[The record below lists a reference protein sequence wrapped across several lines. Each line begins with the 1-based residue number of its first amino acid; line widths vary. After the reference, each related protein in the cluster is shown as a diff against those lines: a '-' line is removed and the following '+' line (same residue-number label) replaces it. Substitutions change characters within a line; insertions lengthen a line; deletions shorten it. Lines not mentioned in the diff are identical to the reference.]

1 MQEIPAEKPLLDTG
15 GSLGGALRTAREAR
29 GLSVHKV
36 AQDMHVSDDVIQALE
51 HDDFA
56 HLGAPIFVRGHL
68 RNYARLL
75 GLPEAE
81 VLAVEH
87 DADKL
92 APPPLITLQPDGGR
106 AFGRRFGMPIF
117 SGIIIL
123 VLMALAVVWW
133 QHRNVEQPVAVGAEY
148 GTIATPKPVT
158 MASQTTSIRATSAG
172 STNASMLEAATTQ
185 SKTTLRHRSASVP
198 AEIKLTPGIK
208 SAAVPAARVNKAVTS
223 VAETG
228 AAQSSH
234 FTHAQFTL
242 SQPSW
247 IEVYD
252 ASGKRLYYN
261 LAPAGATLKVSGA
274 GPLQVFLGNSPGVS
288 IELNGMPF
296 NLAPFTQPDN
306 TARFRLGETAGNGG
320 QAG

>member
-1 MQEIPAEKPLLDTG
+1 MREIPAEKPLLDASDG
-15 GSLGGALRTAREAR
+15 LGAALRTAREAR

-36 AQDMHVSDDVIQALE
+36 AQDMHVSDDIIQALE

-68 RNYARLL
+68 RNYAHLL

-87 DADKL
+87 NADKL
-92 APPPLITLQPDGGR
+92 APPSLITLHPDGGR

-117 SGIIIL
+117 SATIIL
-123 VLMALAVVWW
+123 VLMALAMVWW
-133 QHRNVEQPVAVGAEY
+133 QRRTAEQPVAVGAEY
-148 GTIATPKPVT
+148 GTTVTPQPVAMAAPATT
-158 MASQTTSIRATSAG
+158 ISTTSAG
-172 STNASMLEAATTQ
+172 STDAAMLEAATTQ
-185 SKTTLRHRSASVP
+185 SKTILPHRPASAP
-198 AEIKLTPGIK
+198 AEIKPTPRIK
-208 SAAVPAARVNKAVTS
+208 SAALPTARVNNAVTS
-223 VAETG
+223 VAGAG
-228 AAQSSH
+228 AAQSSQ

-252 ASGKRLYYN
+252 VSGKRLYYN

-296 NLAPFTQPDN
+296 NLAPFTHPDN

>member
-106 AFGRRFGMPIF
+106 AFGDRK
-117 SGIIIL
+117 S
-123 VLMALAVVWW
+123 VV
-133 QHRNVEQPVAVGAEY
+133 
-148 GTIATPKPVT
+148 
-158 MASQTTSIRATSAG
+158 
-172 STNASMLEAATTQ
+172 
-185 SKTTLRHRSASVP
+185 
-198 AEIKLTPGIK
+198 
-208 SAAVPAARVNKAVTS
+208 
-223 VAETG
+223 
-228 AAQSSH
+228 
-234 FTHAQFTL
+234 
-242 SQPSW
+242 
-247 IEVYD
+247 
-252 ASGKRLYYN
+252 
-261 LAPAGATLKVSGA
+261 
-274 GPLQVFLGNSPGVS
+274 
-288 IELNGMPF
+288 
-296 NLAPFTQPDN
+296 
-306 TARFRLGETAGNGG
+306 
-320 QAG
+320 